1 MRLFQEL
8 HRDRAARFEV
18 SPAEDP
24 ARVGRAVLL
33 TAREAGQ
40 QEGTPALQLLAR
52 GRIKNGLGELDDRGI
67 DDRLNRR
74 VGVRFGYRR
83 TFPQALARRR
93 SPLGRSTL

>member
-8 HRDRAARFEV
+8 HRYRAARFEI

-33 TAREAGQ
+33 TAREAGLQ
-40 QEGTPALQLLAR
+40 QGTPALQLLAR
-52 GRIKNGLGELDDRGI
+52 VRTQYGLGELDDRGI

-74 VGVRFGYRR
+74 VAVR
-83 TFPQALARRR
+83 
-93 SPLGRSTL
+93 LG